1 MLPIAARTKEPGRFA
16 WLLGTVAAT
25 PESPDSVEFAK
36 ACEFA
41 LASWQVLP
49 VIVDRLIAWGGP
61 RPPTE
66 EAKQKVLDRAISL
79 NVLGRIQLRLCERFV
94 NLLRERGIPY
104 AMLKGSAV
112 RFSAYADPKLRMGKD
127 FDIAVPRRY
136 LRKAEQA
143 AQDCGFLPAQWNE
156 SKKRFH
162 AADPTLRAMV
172 EAQHYELGFL
182 VRRQLATN
190 LTPAE
195 DAAIRRD
202 LDSQF
207 IWHLTDANQL
217 ACYVSLDIHHG
228 LSLEMDT
235 EKLVGESV
243 PINSNGFTVHVPPPE
258 WILFHLIYKIYWE
271 GVHNYGKGAYQY
283 ADLTRLIPATTAS
296 TFGRLVDMLAEY
308 RLQAAAY
315 YVLRRLSQNF
325 GLSLQPE
332 VEDFLRQAAQPPLNR
347 EPLDVNDLGDMWP
360 KIWGAR

>member
-1 MLPIAARTKEPGRFA
+1 MLPIAERSKEPGRFA
-16 WLLGTVAAT
+16 WLLSTVASP

-49 VIVDRLIAWGGP
+49 VIVDRLLAWGGP
-61 RPPTE
+61 GPSTE

-79 NVLGRIQLRLCERFV
+79 NVLSRIQLRLFERV
-94 NLLRERGIPY
+94 INLFQERGIPY
-104 AMLKGSAV
+104 SMLKGSAV
-112 RFSAYADPKLRMGKD
+112 RFSAYPDPKLRMGKD

-136 LRKAEQA
+136 LRAAEQSA
-143 AQDCGFLPAQWNE
+143 RDCGFMPAQWDD

-182 VRRQLATN
+182 IRRQLASN
-190 LTPAE
+190 LTPEE

-217 ACYVSLDIHHG
+217 ACYISIDIHHG
-228 LSLEMDT
+228 LSLEMNAETLID
-235 EKLVGESV
+235 ESV
-243 PINSNGFTVHVPPPE
+243 TINSNGFTVRVPPPE
-258 WILFHLIYKIYWE
+258 WVLFHLIYKIYWE

-283 ADLTRLIPATTAS
+283 ADLARLIPSTTAS
-296 TFGRLVDMLAEY
+296 TFRRLVSILAQC
-308 RLQAAAY
+308 RLEAAGY
-315 YVLRRLSQNF
+315 FVLRRLSQNLQ
-325 GLSLQPE
+325 LSLQPE
-332 VEDFLRQAAQPPLNR
+332 VEDFLKQAAQPPLNR